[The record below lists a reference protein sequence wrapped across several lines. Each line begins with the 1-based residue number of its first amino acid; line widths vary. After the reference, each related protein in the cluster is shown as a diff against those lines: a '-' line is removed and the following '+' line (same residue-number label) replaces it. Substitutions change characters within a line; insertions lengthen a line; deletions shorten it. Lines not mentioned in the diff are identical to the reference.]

1 MSGRQIE
8 DLATN
13 NIVIR
18 LVTIATDRARELAER
33 GKKEQM
39 YSGTPK
45 YVALNFYFLKV
56 VNLLIIDPYFLFY
69 LHSKMHISLQSPTNK
84 SKEMWCTQCSVFS
97 TPACRLK
104 RHVLRDSIEVLKE
117 NMEVVEGRV
126 SECCSMWD
134 KAIEDR
140 QRVHQYYDDILNS
153 MRIVQ
158 VQ

>member
-1 MSGRQIE
+1 
-8 DLATN
+8 
-13 NIVIR
+13 
-18 LVTIATDRARELAER
+18 
-33 GKKEQM
+33 
-39 YSGTPK
+39 
-45 YVALNFYFLKV
+45 
-56 VNLLIIDPYFLFY
+56 
-69 LHSKMHISLQSPTNK
+69 
-84 SKEMWCTQCSVFS
+84 
-97 TPACRLK
+97 
-104 RHVLRDSIEVLKE
+104 LRDSIEVLKE